1 MITNPETVLTV
12 ADLELMPEDGNI
24 YEMIE
29 GEIIPSRA
37 PELSHQEISGNI
49 FQSIK
54 NFLDQNAVGKVW
66 VTPGVIFDEFNSAIP
81 DVAFVSSERLS
92 DLIVEGRTR
101 GVPDLMIEVISPGA
115 VNRRRDRIV
124 KKHTYG
130 KFGVK
135 KYWVVDPESR
145 TVEIYR
151 LDGREL
157 KLAAALTG
165 EDEITSPL
173 LAGYRF
179 KVESVF
185 ASE

>member
-1 MITNPETVLTV
+1 MTTNPETVLTV
-12 ADLELMPEDGNI
+12 DDLELMPEDGNI

-29 GEIIPSRA
+29 GEIIVSRA
-37 PELSHQEISGNI
+37 PELFHQDISLNLAH
-49 FQSIK
+49 SIK
-54 NFLDQNAVGKVW
+54 SFLSQNPLGKVW

-81 DVAFVSSERLS
+81 DVAFVSSERLD
-92 DLIVEGRTR
+92 DLIVEGRIK
-101 GVPDLMIEVISPGA
+101 GAPDLMIEIISPGA
-115 VNRRRDRIV
+115 ANRRRDRIV

-135 KYWVVDPESR
+135 EYWVVDPESR

-151 LDGREL
+151 LDGREFQ
-157 KLAAALTG
+157 LAATLTA

-173 LAGYRF
+173 LAGYSF

-185 ASE
+185 ATL